1 MLVRAIGVAA
11 CSLLVPITLAVIVVL
26 LFVTLSYGEVVMV
39 HTRAGSIRIPPRS
52 WRSEGRQARGASSL
66 GAESAFL
73 AGTDSSPKPRP
84 TARLPT
90 RFYGGRAFR

>member
-39 HTRAGSIRIPPRS
+39 HTRAGLDPNTTT
-52 WRSEGRQARGASSL
+52 L
-66 GAESAFL
+66 VAE
-73 AGTDSSPKPRP
+73 
-84 TARLPT
+84 
-90 RFYGGRAFR
+90 